1 MFFYLLACVSTDL
14 DTSSSSTIRDPSQ
27 WGPYEAGMTT
37 FEFVDPRGKR
47 LEVTVWYPA
56 EPEAT
61 DEIAVYEPTTLS
73 SKPIK
78 IPKQPLILHR

>member
-1 MFFYLLACVSTDL
+1 MFLSLLACVSTDL

-27 WGPYEAGMTT
+27 WGPYEAGMTN
-37 FEFVDPRGKR
+37 FEFCRSTR
-47 LEVTVWYPA
+47 QALEVTVWYPA

-73 SKPIK
+73 LQAYK